1 MWSICF
7 ERDPADVHQA
17 FDHLLR
23 LSLLSPTR
31 NSTVKPQF
39 AKVRCTLSPH
49 EIVAW
54 FKGDGGLGL
63 GPELAGWGRMM
74 GGHA

>member
-1 MWSICF
+1 MHFVEFKLTIQC
-7 ERDPADVHQA
+7 
-17 FDHLLR
+17 FDHMVRVSILTPA
-23 LSLLSPTR
+23 S
-31 NSTVKPQF
+31 NSSAQIRF

-54 FKGDGGLGL
+54 FKGEGGSML
-63 GPELAGWGRMM
+63 GPELTTWGRVM